1 MFKELIYNLIWKGLE
16 IFLVVFLGYWIFILI
31 EDMFATFWAIVSISI
46 IFWFFTPVIKPYLD
60 AVRKWIYVKWTGVDE
75 ENF

>member
-1 MFKELIYNLIWKGLE
+1 MFKEFIYNLVWKGLE

-31 EDMFATFWAIVSISI
+31 EDIFATFWAIVSISI

-60 AVRKWIYVKWTGVDE
+60 TVRKWIYVKWTGVDE